1 MKPWSETEDWAWLQ
15 VSFDSPFW
23 KENDST
29 LSRTAGCLHF
39 LRVSM
44 MLSKTTLHYQNACT
58 EEEKHVELLGNHQT
72 EEKHI
77 LGHPIC
83 NSLEPMCNGFPF
95 RTTPQ
100 VRANCFIQLLQGAM
114 GLIFHMENLW
124 PAEEKCFQKATTR
137 IIPMVSVTGEIFI
150 DILKHFLKGTWWSDI
165 SQFYWIM
172 FIIDRTI
179 NYFKYFP
186 YVHGINY

>member
-23 KENDST
+23 KENDSS

-44 MLSKTTLHYQNACT
+44 MLSKTTLYYQNACT
-58 EEEKHVELLGNHQT
+58 QEEKHVELLGNHQT

-124 PAEEKCFQKATTR
+124 SAEEKCFQKATTQDHTYGVCDR
-137 IIPMVSVTGEIFI
+137 RN
-150 DILKHFLKGTWWSDI
+150 
-165 SQFYWIM
+165 FYWHLETLPERNMVIWH
-172 FIIDRTI
+172 FSILLD
-179 NYFKYFP
+179 
-186 YVHGINY
+186 YVYNWQNN